1 MNQPVGP
8 GDPITVS
15 YAGNAFY
22 LPATATAS
30 ATIFYLNGLGAFVI
44 GDRSAVIGA
53 TVNFWGAQWAKNNS
67 FSGGSAP
74 ASMKGF
80 RGTSPTA
87 LCGGTWTTDP
97 GNSSDPPPAIPGV
110 MYVIVSSKV
119 TKSGSTISGDIEH
132 VAAVQVSPEYDPN
145 PGHAGNGKV
154 IAIVC

>member
-1 MNQPVGP
+1 M
-8 GDPITVS
+8 
-15 YAGNAFY
+15 
-22 LPATATAS
+22 
-30 ATIFYLNGLGAFVI
+30 I

-80 RGTSPTA
+80 ANHPTA
-87 LCGGTWTTDP
+87 LCGGTWTTNP

-119 TKSGSTISGDIEH
+119 TKSGSTIT
-132 VAAVQVSPEYDPN
+132 AATSSTSPPSR
-145 PGHAGNGKV
+145 
-154 IAIVC
+154 